1 MGEGNVQCDPVFS
14 STMLNFPQIDKKTYC
29 IWPALGK
36 INKAPDKANNTRNDH
51 NIVSSVD
58 ESESEEWLFQDPG
71 VRSSSNWKY
80 YQ

>member
-1 MGEGNVQCDPVFS
+1 
-14 STMLNFPQIDKKTYC
+14 MLNFPQIDKRPIAFDQK
-29 IWPALGK
+29 LGK
-36 INKAPDKANNTRNDH
+36 TNKAPDNANNTRNDH

-58 ESESEEWLFQDPG
+58 ESESEEWFFQDPG

>member
-1 MGEGNVQCDPVFS
+1 MWSSVFFDDVEF
-14 STMLNFPQIDKKTYC
+14 STDLTKRPIAFGQK
-29 IWPALGK
+29 LGK
-36 INKAPDKANNTRNDH
+36 INKAPDKANNIRNDH